1 MNKFILFSLLPI
13 SFTVSALDRH
23 WDGTDTTA
31 DADGGNG
38 SWDTSALNWDD
49 AATAGAPFAWSNAPA
64 DAAFFG
70 GVAGTVSLGAAIE
83 AAGLTFTT
91 TGYTISGN
99 TLSLSGTPLLSAA
112 SGITATLTSSL
123 ASAVNV
129 GVSGGG
135 TISFNPAAGHNDGLI
150 GGVTVGGAGT
160 VLELRGNN
168 MGGSTVGPGALT
180 IEAGAVARAFTHN
193 TLGNGS
199 GTALTPL
206 VINGGAFEA
215 DQYNHVN
222 AITMNGGTLGIRAGV
237 TQVDGMDMKFRTVNP
252 TITSQAN
259 AATATI
265 SSRLT
270 ANVPL
275 TITTADG
282 AAASDLLVSGPVA
295 GSSSVTK
302 EGPGTLTFSTQKT
315 YTGGTVVNGGIL
327 DLTGGGGGAGTIRG
341 TVTVNNAM
349 LRLSS
354 QDNTGFNTG
363 ADRLAVININ
373 TGGVLHINNTTNQ
386 TLGNAAINLAG
397 GSITGIANSNLDFF
411 QGTSSLNSL
420 ASATTSTVSG
430 TRLSIRQSPGLTITV
445 ADGGAADDLT
455 ISSLIV
461 SNGFPAAP
469 LVKAGDGTLVLFNR
483 NTMTG
488 GTIVNG
494 GILRLDSGN
503 AATSVV
509 GTGTVTINAGATLET
524 AVNSF
529 GWNYQNN
536 LVINGGTLRQIS
548 DAEGPDSHIRNV
560 TLAAGTMT
568 GVDAAKQFNL
578 HGDVTVNAA
587 AASSSINT
595 AQLNLSAT
603 AGVSASATQNTFT
616 VADGAA
622 AVDLEVTSLIAGGS
636 GLIKAGPGTMRL
648 TQNNTFSGGVTVN
661 EGTLLL
667 DSTDDGTGTIRGA
680 VTVNVGGTLN
690 WAVRNSTGYNANS
703 ISSLTING
711 GTVGGNDFDQHF
723 YHNAGTIP
731 VMMTG
736 GTLRLGGASS
746 GGFANQF
753 RNAPITVT
761 SASTTTAQ
769 ILGVTA
775 NAGMAIRDG
784 STQTFNVQDGTQDV
798 DLLVDVII
806 SENNGVSGIT
816 KTGDGTMVLTRDN
829 TYNGA
834 TTVSAGTLLI
844 NGTHSGAGMITAS
857 AGATLGGSGTVG
869 DVTIDDGAT
878 LSPGNSAGHFSVN
891 GLALNPASVMVFELG
906 APNLGQNAGSDFVT
920 VRDDLTL
927 HGTINVAAIAGFG
940 TPVYG
945 DKWLLMSVANG
956 IADNGVTLGSTPALS
971 GGLTFD
977 LDASN
982 GQDVFLAVVPEAG
995 TGVLAVLGLLLLAR
1009 FRRSV

>member
-1 MNKFILFSLLPI
+1 MKFPIPTALLLAPLTI
-13 SFTVSALDRH
+13 FAADRY

-31 DADGGNG
+31 DADGGDG
-38 SWDTSALNWDD
+38 TWDNATLNWDD
-49 AATAGAPFAWSNAPA
+49 AASGGAPFAWSNVPA
-64 DAAFFG
+64 DTASFG
-70 GVAGTVSLGAAIE
+70 GVAGTVSLGTAIE

-99 TLSLSGTPLLSAA
+99 ILTLSGAPVLSAA

-150 GGVTVGGAGT
+150 GGVTVGGTGT

-180 IEAGAVARAFTHN
+180 IEAGAVVRAFTHN

-206 VINGGAFEA
+206 LINGGTFEA

-222 AITMNGGTLGIRAGV
+222 TITMSGGTLGIRAGV

-252 TITSQAN
+252 SITTLAN

-282 AAASDLLVSGPVA
+282 AAASDLLVSGAVA

-373 TGGVLHINNTTNQ
+373 AGGVLHINNTNNQ
-386 TLGNAAINLAG
+386 TLGNAAINLTG
-397 GSITGIANSNLDFF
+397 GSITGIASSNLDFF

-503 AATSVV
+503 AATSVL

-536 LVINGGTLRQIS
+536 LVINGGTLRQINDS
-548 DAEGPDSHIRNV
+548 EGPDSHLRNV
-560 TLAAGTMT
+560 TLTAGTMT
-568 GVDAAKQFNL
+568 GVDAAKLFNL
-578 HGDVTVNAA
+578 HGDVTVDAA
-587 AASSSINT
+587 ATPSSINT
-595 AQLNLSAT
+595 AQLNLAAT

-622 AVDLEVTSLIAGGS
+622 ALDLDVTSVVAGGS

-648 TQNNTFSGGVTVN
+648 TQNNTFSGGVTIN
-661 EGTLLL
+661 DGTLLL
-667 DSTDDGTGTIRGA
+667 ASTDDGTGTVRGA
-680 VTVNVGGTLN
+680 VTVNAGGTLN

-731 VMMTG
+731 VTMTG
-736 GTLRLGGASS
+736 GTLLLGGTS
-746 GGFANQF
+746 GSFANQF

-761 SASTTTAQ
+761 SSSTTTAQ

-775 NAGMAIRDG
+775 NAGMGIRDG

-806 SENNGVSGIT
+806 SQNNGVSGIT
-816 KTGDGTMVLTRDN
+816 KTGDGTMVLTRNN
-829 TYNGA
+829 TYAGQ
-834 TTVSAGTLLI
+834 TTVSGGTLLI
-844 NGTHSGAGMITAS
+844 NGTHNPAGLIVVES
-857 AGATLGGSGTVG
+857 GATLGGSGSVG
-869 DVTIDDGAT
+869 DVTLADGAT
-878 LSPGNSAGHFSVN
+878 LSPGNSAGQFTVN
-891 GLALNPASVMVFELG
+891 RLALNPASDLFFELG

-927 HGTINVAAIAGFG
+927 HGTINVVAIAGFG
-940 TPVYG
+940 TPVSG

-977 LDASN
+977 LDVSN
-982 GQDVFLAVVPEAG
+982 GQDVFLTVVPEAG
-995 TGVLAVLGLLLLAR
+995 TGVLTVLGLLLLAR
-1009 FRRSV
+1009 FRRSR